1 VANIEDPHELT
12 LRGRRFSQ
20 LHDDW
25 FWLPSLVNRGRRER
39 SSAQP
44 YGRSTGRVGWSP
56 TQVSGEFGDG
66 VADGYV
72 ESAFG

>member
-1 VANIEDPHELT
+1 VANTKDPLELT

-20 LHDDW
+20 LRDDW
-25 FWLPSLVNRGRRER
+25 FWLSSLVNRGRRER
-39 SSAQP
+39 SSAQL
-44 YGRSTGRVGWSP
+44 YGRSTGRVGRSP
-56 TQVSGEFGDG
+56 TQVPGEFSGV